1 MNTISITTAQNIDL
15 EYDLASLGERIL
27 GRIIDGLILAAYVIV
42 LLALI
47 GFGNFDNFI
56 TNNVSLDIIFIL
68 PIVFYDLLSESLLNG
83 QSIGKKVMTM
93 KVISLNGDQ
102 PRFSQYLIRW
112 LFRIVDFTISSS
124 LVALIMVAANQRK
137 QRLGDLVAGTT
148 LIKTKPRTNL
158 QQTLYV
164 PTANTEYKVIY
175 PEVVNLTDQDMQL
188 IKEILIAV
196 NKSGN
201 TMLAYEAMIKIQSV
215 LNIKSQSEPLNF
227 LYTVLADYNHLASK
241 L

>member
-1 MNTISITTAQNIDL
+1 
-15 EYDLASLGERIL
+15 
-27 GRIIDGLILAAYVIV
+27 
-42 LLALI
+42 
-47 GFGNFDNFI
+47 
-56 TNNVSLDIIFIL
+56 
-68 PIVFYDLLSESLLNG
+68 
-83 QSIGKKVMTM
+83 
-93 KVISLNGDQ
+93 
-102 PRFSQYLIRW
+102 
-112 LFRIVDFTISSS
+112 
-124 LVALIMVAANQRK
+124 
-137 QRLGDLVAGTT
+137 
-148 LIKTKPRTNL
+148 
-158 QQTLYV
+158 
-164 PTANTEYKVIY
+164 VIY